1 MSIPTQETVF
11 GTIEFQNKT
20 YYLLSQPLNDK
31 CFEKINKYKKENNC
45 GLSSAP
51 WSVNK
56 YKWVVEDNK
65 LYLID
70 VRFKLCDD
78 KSNHIQNIFD
88 TDKLFSSWV
97 NYEIKL
103 LVSKEDIDD
112 KSAKREVIVLNVQQG
127 MLKGNK
133 STIEEYRVSKMNKYL
148 NINIF

>member
-11 GTIEFQNKT
+11 GTIEFQNNT
-20 YYLLSQPLNDK
+20 YDLLSQPLSDEQ
-31 CFEKINKYKKENNC
+31 FEKINQYKKDNNF
-45 GLSSAP
+45 GISSAP

-56 YKWVVEDNK
+56 YEWVVEDNK

-70 VRFKLCDD
+70 VRFKLCED

-88 TDKLFSSWV
+88 TDKLFASWV
-97 NYEIKL
+97 NRELKL

-112 KSAKREVIVLNVQQG
+112 KRAKREVLILDVQQG
-127 MLKGNK
+127 ILKSNK
-133 STIEEYRVSKMNKYL
+133 FTIEEYRVSKMNKYL